1 MEGLIQKLSYTLA
14 KLFKLSQNY
23 LNFFNINILKTLD
36 TNTYVC
42 MSGGYSMLIVKR
54 SALSNFWMILKRW

>member
-23 LNFFNINILKTLD
+23 LNFFNINIL
-36 TNTYVC
+36 
-42 MSGGYSMLIVKR
+42 
-54 SALSNFWMILKRW
+54 